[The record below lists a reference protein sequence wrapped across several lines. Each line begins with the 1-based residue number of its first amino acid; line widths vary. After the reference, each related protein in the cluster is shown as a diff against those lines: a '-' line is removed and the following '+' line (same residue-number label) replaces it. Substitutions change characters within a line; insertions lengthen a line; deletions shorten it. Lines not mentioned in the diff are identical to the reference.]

1 MPGEV
6 LVVEGVASQAAVE
19 DADEP
24 VREGSEGLVVGG
36 SAGALP
42 VIEGAGARGI
52 VECGERLQ
60 EQRIAEAAVAG
71 EAGQDHPF
79 GAGGFGDR

>member
-1 MPGEV
+1 M
-6 LVVEGVASQAAVE
+6 LVVEGLMPQAAVE

-24 VREGSEGLVVGG
+24 VPEGSEGLVVGG

-42 VIEGAGARGI
+42 VIERARPGGI
-52 VECGERLQ
+52 VQCGERLQ

-71 EAGQDHPF
+71 KSGP
-79 GAGGFGDR
+79 GPPVWSRRLW

>member
-1 MPGEV
+1 MP
-6 LVVEGVASQAAVE
+6 QAAVE

-42 VIEGAGARGI
+42 VIERALRGELLSAAKACRNSASPRRRLRAKRARTT
-52 VECGERLQ
+52 RLVP
-60 EQRIAEAAVAG
+60 EALVIRDMP
-71 EAGQDHPF
+71 E
-79 GAGGFGDR
+79 